1 MTKGKGFLTGMV
13 VGAIAVGVY
22 EMGVKAKNSLGEGK
36 DKIKRKFDK
45 IFN

>member
-1 MTKGKGFLTGMV
+1 MTKGKGFLTGMA

-22 EMGVKAKNSLGEGK
+22 EMGVKAKNSLSDGK